1 NDNKNIEF
9 RGLFSEEGGRFY
21 HEENWNTIMYVEK
34 EDLGDL
40 PEGYFWVDFHTL
52 NTLIQFNNCLN
63 IQLRNLI
70 SILDI

>member
-1 NDNKNIEF
+1 
-9 RGLFSEEGGRFY
+9 
-21 HEENWNTIMYVEK
+21 MYVDK
-34 EDLGDL
+34 EELGEL